1 MNEIVANN
9 VNFTSFILNFKTQP
23 LLDIHLYSER
33 EGEIKVGGSENSLYI
48 LGVIGI
54 FIMLIASIN
63 FINLNLAQSSV
74 KTKEVG
80 VRKVL
85 GAAKSQVSF
94 QFLTQSVLLS
104 LSSLLFALLIIGLA
118 LPFFNRLAGK
128 FIEFSHLMT
137 IYNLVIGIVLIVII
151 GIAAGL
157 YPAIIMSSLNTTSI
171 LKESIGIGRNKG
183 SQALR
188 KFLVIIQFSASIFLI
203 VGTGIV
209 YKQLRFMQNKDLGFS
224 PQQVLVMPLHKYG
237 KQLQSVEALRL
248 DLAGSAAVI
257 NVSSSMT
264 VPGRGAISFSYA
276 AEGFGENERKA
287 INTFSTDRYFARTY
301 QMEIVAGRDFDPEL
315 ETDLTDAVIISEAA
329 AKSINWTREAAIGRQ
344 FNLRGN
350 RKVVGVIKDFHYKS
364 LKNQLEPMAFVPNPK
379 PFSSGSSF
387 YISMSINTADI
398 RNTLSQI
405 EKSWK
410 NIIPD
415 RPFEYFFLDQDFG
428 NQYLAEQKFGSLFM
442 SFAILAIVISC
453 LGLFALA
460 TFTLKRRVKEIAIRK
475 VMGSSVINIINL
487 FTWEFLKLVIIANL
501 IAWPVSWFIMKEWV
515 GDFAYKTEISWW
527 LFLIAGLV
535 AFLIA
540 FITVAYQSLKA
551 AVANPVDSLRDE

>member
-1 MNEIVANN
+1 
-9 VNFTSFILNFKTQP
+9 
-23 LLDIHLYSER
+23 
-33 EGEIKVGGSENSLYI
+33 
-48 LGVIGI
+48 
-54 FIMLIASIN
+54 
-63 FINLNLAQSSV
+63 
-74 KTKEVG
+74 
-80 VRKVL
+80 
-85 GAAKSQVSF
+85 
-94 QFLTQSVLLS
+94 
-104 LSSLLFALLIIGLA
+104 
-118 LPFFNRLAGK
+118 
-128 FIEFSHLMT
+128 
-137 IYNLVIGIVLIVII
+137 
-151 GIAAGL
+151 
-157 YPAIIMSSLNTTSI
+157 
-171 LKESIGIGRNKG
+171 
-183 SQALR
+183 
-188 KFLVIIQFSASIFLI
+188 
-203 VGTGIV
+203 
-209 YKQLRFMQNKDLGFS
+209 
-224 PQQVLVMPLHKYG
+224 
-237 KQLQSVEALRL
+237 
-248 DLAGSAAVI
+248 
-257 NVSSSMT
+257 
-264 VPGRGAISFSYA
+264 
-276 AEGFGENERKA
+276 
-287 INTFSTDRYFARTY
+287 
-301 QMEIVAGRDFDPEL
+301 
-315 ETDLTDAVIISEAA
+315 
-329 AKSINWTREAAIGRQ
+329 
-344 FNLRGN
+344 
-350 RKVVGVIKDFHYKS
+350 
-364 LKNQLEPMAFVPNPK
+364 MAFVPNPK

-398 RNTLSQI
+398 RNALNQI

-535 AFLIA
+535 AVLIA